1 MAGYEIVIQSEI
13 RLQTVSILKFVNRI
27 FAFLVTVLELPY
39 LPDGI
44 AEGLR
49 Y

>member
-1 MAGYEIVIQSEI
+1 M
-13 RLQTVSILKFVNRI
+13 LKFMNRI
-27 FAFLVTVLELPY
+27 LAFLVTVLELPY

-44 AEGLR
+44 SKGLR

>member
-1 MAGYEIVIQSEI
+1 V
-13 RLQTVSILKFVNRI
+13 LQTVSILKFVNWI
-27 FAFLVTVLELPY
+27 FAFKVTVLELPY